1 VVLNEFWATASA
13 SYKAV
18 VFGAMGLIA
27 AGIVLNVIGQ
37 MTGNDVVTF
46 SSLAV
51 IGGGLVL
58 HAAGVVIRGHSV
70 QKLIRK
76 HSTKG

>member
-1 VVLNEFWATASA
+1 MLNEFWATASA

-27 AGIVLNVIGQ
+27 AGIVLNLIGQ
-37 MTGNDVVTF
+37 MRDNDAVKF

-51 IGGGLVL
+51 IGAGLVL
-58 HAAGVVIRGHSV
+58 HAAGVVIRGHRV
-70 QKLIRK
+70 QRLIRK

>member
-1 VVLNEFWATASA
+1 MVLNEFWATASA

-27 AGIVLNVIGQ
+27 AGIVLNFIGQ
-37 MTGNDVVTF
+37 LTGNDTVTF
-46 SSLAV
+46 SSLLV
-51 IGGGLVL
+51 IGGGLAV
-58 HAAGVVIRGHSV
+58 HAAGVVMRGHGV

-76 HSTKG
+76 HSTTG